1 MSDTELLVVRDATVH
16 ETDIARAWLAVDEDA
31 TGASESRFV
40 VLFDTCD
47 QVIRGAAAVRRRC
60 HCTFELVAW
69 AVDTALIDAI
79 AARLVNGVVDGVRR
93 AGAGSRHQWRRSILS
108 GFGSCSWSASR
119 CRTRMLSKQSWT
131 SSAGVQ
137 AGTHVVTS
145 RLGGRVRSLR
155 LLESRCA
162 VRDSRADRSDRW

>member
-1 MSDTELLVVRDATVH
+1 MSDTELLVVRDAAVH

-93 AGAGSRHQWRRSILS
+93 AGGRRVASPVASLDPVRLRVLLMVGFSLSDPDAVEAILD
-108 GFGSCSWSASR
+108 
-119 CRTRMLSKQSWT
+119 
-131 SSAGVQ
+131 
-137 AGTHVVTS
+137 
-145 RLGGRVRSLR
+145 
-155 LLESRCA
+155 E
-162 VRDSRADRSDRW
+162 